1 MINISAGAGT
11 LEKHDVEKARGSLD
25 EATGEQDLSVVYI
38 RPQFC
43 IIAGVDYRKEWKWPT
58 EKQRG
63 SDRDQQRVDSKER
76 TKRRC
81 HGTKETSDSEVVEV
95 NTSAP
100 GSD

>member
-1 MINISAGAGT
+1 M
-11 LEKHDVEKARGSLD
+11 
-25 EATGEQDLSVVYI
+25 VYI

-100 GSD
+100 GSG